1 MDNLYRV
8 QAVSPELAAL
18 MRRLKTIYAIT
29 GGELPSG
36 NGKKEDF
43 NSKKS
48 MLIAQLHNFDQ
59 LIETRDSAGLDPQSR
74 DYIRLK
80 LTISG
85 ELKKLEDSVKDL
97 AETHKKEVAKLG
109 KKLSG
114 EEISARKD
122 VIESMIGEFQGK
134 FKAAKGFSHAGADEN
149 LGGGVGMRTLTK
161 EQVMKG
167 EFAGAGIKTK
177 KENLTGEQMQKLEQ
191 INAVSREQDQVLD
204 EIGKGLDELKDL
216 AEKMNDE
223 LVLQDKMLGDLDSK
237 TDKTQNKMD
246 AVNDRMKD
254 ALTKINDKSSNFCV
268 YIICLVLMIGLAS
281 VAYNMAMKDKKK

>member
-1 MDNLYRV
+1 MRLGERTT
-8 QAVSPELAAL
+8 ASPL
-18 MRRLKTIYAIT
+18 TS
-29 GGELPSG
+29 LPIPP
-36 NGKKEDF
+36 
-43 NSKKS
+43 
-48 MLIAQLHNFDQ
+48 LPPPHQ

-74 DYIRLK
+74 DFIRLK

-109 KKLSG
+109 KKLTG

-177 KENLTGEQMQKLEQ
+177 KENLSGEQMQKLEQ

-237 TDKTQNKMD
+237 TDKTQTKMD

-281 VAYNMAMKDKKK
+281 VAYNMATKKK